1 VAREIVPVLHGVAN
15 PDEQDFKDRV
25 GVLEGLLGGTWD
37 LLPVFWNPVGSQPA
51 HVEDALP
58 EPGPRAVRGRTQRA
72 RNDDIDGG
80 VSLLGGTLKGA
91 ARGSAV
97 RGDPERVRRRKV
109 IEAATGRGRGARS
122 GGAAVRGSDEAQ
134 QIEDAIEEVWPT
146 LRAVPQVDDPE
157 TLRLVGTLVNR
168 AVAERAD
175 GGSAT
180 RGWLDEIGDIAK
192 QVLTGADDLVGAI
205 LGRAGEQVHDLIRRK
220 IVPGAAKGIGDVFVY
235 EAHRQAVHEKV
246 LEIIRKVDKT
256 LGTAANP
263 ISIMGHSLG
272 GIISFDLA
280 TRSVDPLHYKSL
292 VTFGSQSSILHIL
305 DPRGGALNAY
315 APPPSVRIP
324 DTIGHWTNIWETWD
338 PLAFAMSP
346 VFGPEDRVRDVRI
359 PHRSTAPVFSH
370 GEYWTQDD
378 AVDAMREALER

>member
-1 VAREIVPVLHGVAN
+1 MAREIVPVLHGVAN
-15 PDEQDFKDRV
+15 PDKKDFEDRV
-25 GVLEGLLGGTWD
+25 HVLNGLIGDRWQLV
-37 LLPVFWNPVGSQPA
+37 PVFWDPVGSHPL

-58 EPGPRAVRGRTQRA
+58 KPGAREARGGTLRA
-72 RNDDIDGG
+72 RSDDIDGG
-80 VSLLGGTLKGA
+80 VSLLGGPRTG
-91 ARGSAV
+91 ARGGTAV
-97 RGDPERVRRRKV
+97 RGDPERARRRKV

-122 GGAAVRGSDEAQ
+122 GRAAVRGPDEAE
-134 QIEDAIEEVWPT
+134 QIEAAIEEAWPD
-146 LRAVPQVDDPE
+146 LRTVSQIDDPE
-157 TLRLVGTLVNR
+157 TLRLVGALVNS
-168 AVAERAD
+168 AVADRA
-175 GGSAT
+175 GGGTAT

-192 QVLTGADDLVGAI
+192 QVLTGADDLLGAI
-205 LGRAGEQVHDLIRRK
+205 LGRAGEQVHSLIRLW
-220 IVPGAAKGIGDVFVY
+220 IVPNAAKGIGDVFVY
-235 EAHRQAVHEKV
+235 QGHRDTVHKKV
-246 LEIIRKVDKT
+246 LDIIRKDDPT

-280 TRSVDPLHYKSL
+280 TRSVDPLHYKAL

-305 DPRGGALNAY
+305 DPRGGEIDPY

-346 VFGPEDRVRDVRI
+346 VFGPLDRVQDVRI

-370 GEYWTQDD
+370 GEYWTQED
-378 AVDAMREALER
+378 AVDAMRGALAR